1 MDWEEKGI
9 NFIRV
14 DDSVWHVTDL
24 ARERVMDNRLDG
36 KLKKYHVAILYTIM
50 NLGGIADADEIAS
63 ETGLGAEKVGGALV
77 RLNALGY
84 VNEIASG
91 RLLSDRDK
99 KIIYEGKVSPAKELV
114 LERQENAVANNFVS
128 ETPAKAPSFINNPEV
143 PAKVSDRIEM
153 AKTYGR

>member
-14 DDSVWHVTDL
+14 DDRVWHVTDL
-24 ARERVMDNRLDG
+24 ARARVADNRLDS
-36 KLKKYHVAILYTIM
+36 KLKKYHIAILYIII

-63 ETGLGAEKVGGALV
+63 ETGLGAEKVAGALN

-84 VNEIASG
+84 VSEIASG

-99 KIIYEGKVSPAKELV
+99 KILYGEKVVSPAKELV
-114 LERQENAVANNFVS
+114 LERQENSV
-128 ETPAKAPSFINNPEV
+128 APSFVRNPEI
-143 PAKVSDRIEM
+143 PAKVNDRIEM
-153 AKTYGR
+153 AKTYGGQEV